1 MLAKICLILRIHCGF
16 NTMLHKTLQ
25 KYKSRLKDLQKET
38 KKLDA
43 QIVGEENLYLE
54 SKQKLEENIASQVK
68 VDSLQVNMLTYTPD
82 LSQIKDEDIAQLIK
96 QY

>member
-1 MLAKICLILRIHCGF
+1 
-16 NTMLHKTLQ
+16 MLHKTLQ

-54 SKQKLEENIASQVK
+54 SKQKLEENIASEVK
-68 VDSLQVNMLTYTPD
+68 VDSLKVNMLTYTPD

>member
-1 MLAKICLILRIHCGF
+1 
-16 NTMLHKTLQ
+16 MLHKTLQ